1 MMIAVKRQAKGKIIG
16 GYNIQS
22 KLEEDI
28 NDNRSDEAIV
38 IINEFGHKKKVE
50 GKC

>member
-1 MMIAVKRQAKGKIIG
+1 MFG
-16 GYNIQS
+16 
-22 KLEEDI
+22 LEVADSSLSTRSGALDLTIRHI

>member
-1 MMIAVKRQAKGKIIG
+1 MMLAVKRQAKSK
-16 GYNIQS
+16 YNMQS

-38 IINEFGHKKKVE
+38 IINEFVQ
-50 GKC
+50 